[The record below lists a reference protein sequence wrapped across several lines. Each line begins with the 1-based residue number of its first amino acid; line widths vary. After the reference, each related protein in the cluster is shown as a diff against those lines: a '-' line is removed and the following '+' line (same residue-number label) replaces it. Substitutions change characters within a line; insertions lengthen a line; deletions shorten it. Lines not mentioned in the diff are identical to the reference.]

1 MYVVAIASV
10 NLEWDSERKPP
21 PLKQLIVGPFSSSEE
36 AASWLETSGARR
48 AADVLG
54 KEFSAALDTEPIGV
68 FWIGE
73 IHAPGS
79 WET

>member
-10 NLEWDSERKPP
+10 NLEWDSERNPA
-21 PLKQLIVGPFSSSEE
+21 PLLQRIVGPFSSREE
-36 AASWLETSGARR
+36 AASWLETPGARR

-54 KEFSAALDTEPIGV
+54 KEFSAAFNTEPIGV
-68 FWIGE
+68 FWIGT